1 MSFDVTTLALAKSYT
16 DQHGGSGGGE
26 STIYI
31 PVTISSP
38 GDPPTIET
46 STTIEQIDIAYR
58 SGQELMLKLF
68 VDDSGENVYLLPLVM
83 ATPGE
88 AYYFEKLISDQ
99 GVLIVARDTGWRY
112 VTVDLIDHTHNN
124 KSVLDKLSDVGGKL
138 QYNGSDILTKSDK
151 EEIVN
156 DVLAA
161 LPTWTGG
168 SY

>member
-1 MSFDVTTLALAKSYT
+1 MSLDVMTLALAKSYT
-16 DQHGGSGGGE
+16 DQHGGGGGGE
-26 STIYI
+26 NKIYI
-31 PVTISSP
+31 PVTINSSS
-38 GDPPTIET
+38 DLPTIET

-68 VDDSGENVYLLPLVM
+68 MDDSGENAYLLPLVV
-83 ATPGE
+83 AIPGA
-88 AYYFEKLISDQ
+88 AYYFETLASEQ
-99 GVLIVARDTGWRY
+99 GILIVARDTGWSY
-112 VTVDLIDHTHNN
+112 ALIDFTP
-124 KSVLDKLSDVGGKL
+124 
-138 QYNGSDILTKSDK
+138 TPK

>member
-1 MSFDVTTLALAKSYT
+1 MSFDVTTLALAKSYA
-16 DQHGGSGGGE
+16 DQHGGSGGSGN
-26 STIYI
+26 TIYI
-31 PVTISSP
+31 PATLNIS
-38 GDPPTIET
+38 GDSGDSVAVET

-68 VDDSGENVYLLPLVM
+68 VDDSGENAYLLPLV
-83 ATPGE
+83 AAIPG
-88 AYYFEKLISDQ
+88 AGYYFETLVSEQ
-99 GVLIVARDTGWRY
+99 GILIVARDTGWSY
-112 VTVDLIDHTHNN
+112 APIDFTPAP
-124 KSVLDKLSDVGGKL
+124 
-138 QYNGSDILTKSDK
+138 K

>member
-1 MSFDVTTLALAKSYT
+1 MSFDVTTLALAKSYA
-16 DQHGGSGGGE
+16 DQHGGGGGGE
-26 STIYI
+26 NTIYI
-31 PVTISSP
+31 PVTINSS

-68 VDDSGENVYLLPLVM
+68 VDDSGENAYLLPLVV
-83 ATPGE
+83 AIPGE
-88 AYYFEKLISDQ
+88 AYYFEALVSEQGILIT
-99 GVLIVARDTGWRY
+99 ARDTGWSY
-112 VTVDLIDHTHNN
+112 VPVDFTPAP
-124 KSVLDKLSDVGGKL
+124 
-138 QYNGSDILTKSDK
+138 K

>member
-1 MSFDVTTLALAKSYT
+1 MSFDVTTLALAKSYA
-16 DQHGGSGGGE
+16 DQHGGSGGSGNI
-26 STIYI
+26 IYI
-31 PVTISSP
+31 PVTLNISGGSVAV
-38 GDPPTIET
+38 ET

-68 VDDSGENVYLLPLVM
+68 VDDSGENAYLLPLVM
-83 ATPGE
+83 AIPGA
-88 AYYFEKLISDQ
+88 AYYFETLVSEQ
-99 GVLIVARDTGWRY
+99 GMLIVARDTGWSY
-112 VTVDLIDHTHNN
+112 APVDFTP
-124 KSVLDKLSDVGGKL
+124 
-138 QYNGSDILTKSDK
+138 TPK